1 MSSLAGGQPWP
12 SGAVQ
17 SAKAV
22 LHRTSKEGCWP
33 PDVSDSHPLMA
44 QEQGKRLVWRSGGE
58 VRSCSHPAEARGK
71 LHDYRKA
78 ETFRAV
84 WCKLVLSLLQLWS
97 AAALLQG
104 HLSLKS
110 FHFTLSVSNFEA
122 SATGNG
128 KKSSK
133 CSYSTLFFRNF
144 SQTLTN

>member
-12 SGAVQ
+12 SGVVQ

-110 FHFTLSVSNFEA
+110 FHFTLLCPTLKPQLLGMVRRA
-122 SATGNG
+122 QSALTAL
-128 KKSSK
+128 
-133 CSYSTLFFRNF
+133 CSLGTFHKR
-144 SQTLTN
+144 